1 MRIFFAGPLTDL
13 KDPEGTKAF
22 YLKLAGVAQKNGVDY
37 FWAFLNGTDPVK
49 NPEVTPDDVY
59 RRDITE
65 LEKSDI
71 MVAYVGEPSTGTGL
85 EIEHAYFKH
94 IPVYL
99 LYEKG
104 KRISRML
111 RGCPAVKKEIV
122 FADETDALRQFKALL
137 KTLCNPATL
146 QSSHPPGELASHLFF
161 FSNSS
166 IFR

>member
-13 KDPEGTKAF
+13 KNPKATKAF
-22 YLKLAGVAQKNGVDY
+22 YVKLAEVAKANGFDY

-49 NPEVTPDDVY
+49 NPDVTPHGVY
-59 RRDITE
+59 HRDIAE
-65 LEKSDI
+65 LEKSDR

-85 EIEHAYFKH
+85 EIEHAYVKG

-111 RGCPAVKKEIV
+111 LGCPAVKKELV
-122 FADETDALRQFKALL
+122 FTDESDALSQFAALL
-137 KTLCNPATL
+137 KSLK
-146 QSSHPPGELASHLFF
+146 
-161 FSNSS
+161 
-166 IFR
+166 